1 MNRKKRRNLKQDLLE
16 AAEKRIHE
24 GGLEALSLRKLAS
37 DVGVTTMA
45 TYHHC
50 ANKKALLVQIAIN
63 GFNDL
68 ERRVSAA
75 VAKAD
80 SPADAVDRIMQGYYA
95 FARERPHV
103 YHLMFG
109 QEINREKQTIPEFKQ
124 AAQQGFHVLASAV
137 KTHMDQRGHE
147 ADPDAIGLCLWAI
160 LHGRICLAAEGSVLD
175 ETRPELEIKNLFD
188 EAIKDLFHINE

>member
-1 MNRKKRRNLKQDLLE
+1 MNRKRRSNLKQDLLE

-37 DVGVTTMA
+37 DVDVTTMA
-45 TYHHC
+45 TYHHF
-50 ANKKALLVQIAIN
+50 ANKKALLVQVAIN

-68 ERRVSAA
+68 EQRISTA
-75 VAKAD
+75 VAEAE
-80 SPADAVDRIMQGYYA
+80 SPAGAIDGIMQGYYA

-109 QEINREKQTIPEFKQ
+109 QELNREKQTIPEFKQ
-124 AAQQGFHVLASAV
+124 AAQQGLYALSRAL
-137 KTHMDQRGHE
+137 KTHMDNSGHE
-147 ADPDAIGLCLWAI
+147 TDPDAIGLCLWAV

-175 ETRPELEIKNLFD
+175 DTRPDVEIKNLLD
-188 EAIKDLFHINE
+188 DAIKDIFHING

>member
-1 MNRKKRRNLKQDLLE
+1 MNRKRRSNLKQDLLE

-24 GGLEALSLRKLAS
+24 GGLEALSLRKLAG

-45 TYHHC
+45 TYYHF
-50 ANKKALLVQIAIN
+50 ANKKALLVQVAIN

-68 ERRVSAA
+68 EQRVSAA
-75 VAKAD
+75 VAEAK

-124 AAQQGFHVLASAV
+124 AAQQGFHVLACAV
-137 KTHMDQRGHE
+137 KTHMDQSGHE
-147 ADPDAIGLCLWAI
+147 VDPDAIGLCLWAI
-160 LHGRICLAAEGSVLD
+160 LHGRICLAVEGSVLD
-175 ETRPELEIKNLFD
+175 DTRPEVQIKNLFD
-188 EAIKDLFHINE
+188 DAIKDLFHINA

>member
-1 MNRKKRRNLKQDLLE
+1 MNGKRRSNLKQDLLA

-45 TYHHC
+45 TYHHF

-80 SPADAVDRIMQGYYA
+80 SPADAVDRIMQG
-95 FARERPHV
+95 
-103 YHLMFG
+103 
-109 QEINREKQTIPEFKQ
+109 
-124 AAQQGFHVLASAV
+124 
-137 KTHMDQRGHE
+137 
-147 ADPDAIGLCLWAI
+147 
-160 LHGRICLAAEGSVLD
+160 
-175 ETRPELEIKNLFD
+175 
-188 EAIKDLFHINE
+188 